1 MEFSSFTLFKLEF
14 DQVEFSIGALE
25 LEAHVF
31 LFSCDFFSL
40 VDKLL
45 QGSLVFLVVL
55 ESNLA
60 RLNQVAK
67 VFAISPINLNPCLL
81 NELKQLD
88 NLGGNSLG
96 VLSQK
101 HRFLIF
107 KLAHLVLVLDFC

>member
-1 MEFSSFTLFKLEF
+1 MEFSCFTLFKLEF

-60 RLNQVAK
+60 CLNQIAK
-67 VFAISPINLNPCLL
+67 VFAISPFDFNPSLL
-81 NELKQLD
+81 HELDQLD
-88 NLGGNSLG
+88 NLS
-96 VLSQK
+96 
-101 HRFLIF
+101 
-107 KLAHLVLVLDFC
+107 